1 MEDVIGSAAGGEWLR
16 THVPFFD
23 DLLRYLCCAD
33 SLSVPLR
40 SSRLLLRR
48 APRLPHR
55 PGEAA
60 AAPFKPGSSLSSRP
74 LVLALFIFGL
84 FALVLVLEREGGR
97 ERSERAWA
105 PKDGEVCGLRFARKG
120 KK

>member
-1 MEDVIGSAAGGEWLR
+1 MEDVIGSAAGGERLR

-48 APRLPHR
+48 APLVSSF
-55 PGEAA
+55 AA
-60 AAPFKPGSSLSSRP
+60 LLAFHTARGRQLLLLLNPVLLSP
-74 LVLALFIFGL
+74 LVL
-84 FALVLVLEREGGR
+84 
-97 ERSERAWA
+97 
-105 PKDGEVCGLRFARKG
+105 
-120 KK
+120 